1 MEHLYI
7 RPETPADYRAV
18 EEMTREAFWNQYVP
32 GCEEHY
38 LVHSMRTHPDFIP
51 QLALVAELGGE
62 IVGNVMYTKCRLTD
76 EGGREKEIL
85 TFGPLT
91 VRPGYQRRG
100 IGKALL
106 ERSFD
111 IARALGYD
119 TVVIFGN
126 PGNYVSRGFQSCK
139 KLGVSIPG
147 GKFPCAMLVKEL
159 VPGVLEGRQWVYRES
174 PAFQV
179 DPKGFDDFDA
189 TFPPR
194 EKLWQPSQE
203 EFYIYSHSSLQ

>member
-1 MEHLYI
+1 MEGLII
-7 RPETPADYRAV
+7 RAEVPADHRAV
-18 EEMTREAFWNQYVP
+18 EEITREAFWNQHVP

-38 LVHSMRTHPDFIP
+38 LVHCLRAHPDFLP
-51 QLALVAELGGE
+51 QLDLVAELEGK
-62 IVGNVMYTKCRLTD
+62 IVGNVMYTRCRLTD
-76 EGGREKEIL
+76 EEGQEKEIL

-106 ERSFD
+106 ERSFE

-119 TVVIFGN
+119 TIVIFGN
-126 PGNYVSRGFQSCK
+126 PGNYVGRGFQSCK
-139 KLGVSIPG
+139 KLGVSTPG

-159 VPGVLEGRQWVYRES
+159 MEGALAGHSWVYHES
-174 PAFQV
+174 PAYEVGPERFEA
-179 DPKGFDDFDA
+179 FDS

-194 EKLWQPSQE
+194 EKSWQPSQE